1 VTQSIEKLRLVEQN
15 TLKEGISMTAE
26 SCPVV
31 LRRSAS
37 LSSRSE
43 LVQPWLV
50 FLCLIVFAAATAT
63 AQTTTVQFADNV
75 TAPGGGIVLTGSGIN
90 PATGQHYRH
99 FWGGDE
105 ILGLCRYDPDL
116 DSPGPYTVNRNTCI
130 NFVGSVQFKPGVMAL
145 DATTNT
151 IYAPNITAT
160 AGEVYRMHFRPDSDG
175 GHGIVDPIN
184 IEVLM
189 SNGGGGG
196 KKGNSNGCAT
206 NLVAPAWTSIGP
218 DGNLYT
224 ASLRSGAVV
233 RVVSPLTNPL
243 PCSNVQNDVINSPDG
258 RKNFGL
264 GWIGHDLYGGD
275 GFSAWVLHNADQC
288 FTAANNFQTCT
299 ALNILAGQVPVPVA
313 MVGDQQYP
321 NLDGKNLYYTNGA
334 VIDKVTVTPVGTVVN
349 TSYAVNFNLAMGLA
363 LDTFNPA
370 AEVLFVGDDPSEG
383 NLPQS
388 GHWWEVLPT
397 APTLQIP
404 GAPVNV
410 TATTGNAQATV
421 SWQPAGDGQP
431 ISSYTVHNS
440 SASNGILVP
449 DVTVGPDP
457 GTTIVPTSAVV
468 TGLTNGV
475 TYQFEVAATNSAGT
489 SAYSAPS
496 NSVTPFA
503 PTVPATPT
511 NVSAVAGDSSASVAW
526 TGSASDGGSPITGY
540 TVTALVGGAPSGI
553 TTSACANCT
562 GVTVSGLTDGTT
574 YTFTVH
580 ATNAIGDSAE
590 SAQSNAVTPSLSA
603 APPDVSVTDAGPAS
617 IISGANATYTIKVN
631 NTTTSTVPSVSLS
644 DSWPTSGATF
654 ISVSPSQG
662 TCASATGSI
671 SCNLGALASSGSATV
686 TVVLQLTAQTTNT
699 ASASMR
705 DAAGNPL
712 TDPTPA
718 DDTASA
724 TTSIAAPS
732 TTTDVQ
738 VTGSA
743 QNGGPAVG
751 TADSYTWQIKNNQKA
766 VANAV
771 VFTTNLPPSLQF
783 SSASTSLGTC
793 STPAPGT
800 PGGTV
805 TCNLSALNGGETMTV
820 TINVTV
826 TQAGSVADTG
836 VASFTGT
843 DTNPANNSFTV
854 TINPK

>member
-1 VTQSIEKLRLVEQN
+1 
-15 TLKEGISMTAE
+15 MTTE
-26 SCPVV
+26 NCPLV
-31 LRRSAS
+31 LRRAKLRPRRKLAHAWIVFS
-37 LSSRSE
+37 L
-43 LVQPWLV
+43 LV
-50 FLCLIVFAAATAT
+50 VFAAATAT
-63 AQTTTVQFADNV
+63 AQTTTVQFANNV

-105 ILGLCRYDPDL
+105 LLGLCRYDPDL

-130 NFVGSVQFKPGVMAL
+130 NFVGSVQFKPGAMAL

-160 AGEVYRMHFRPDSDG
+160 ASQVSRMHFQPDSDG

-184 IEVLM
+184 IEVLL
-189 SNGGGGG
+189 SGGGGGGG
-196 KKGNSNGCAT
+196 KKGNSTGCAT
-206 NLVAPAWTSIGP
+206 SLVAPAWAAIGP
-218 DGNLYT
+218 DGNLYV
-224 ASLRSGAVV
+224 ASLRSGTVV
-233 RVVSPLTNPL
+233 RVLSPLTNPL
-243 PCSNVQNDVINSPDG
+243 PCTNVQNDVINSPDG
-258 RKNFGL
+258 KKNEGL

-288 FTAANNFQTCT
+288 YTAGNNFQVCT

-321 NLDGKNLYYTNGA
+321 NLNGTNLYYTNGA
-334 VIDKVTVTPVGTVVN
+334 VVDKVTITPQGVVVN
-349 TSYAVNFNLAMGLA
+349 TSYAVNFNLATGLA

-370 AEVLFVGDDPSEG
+370 AEVLFVGDDPSAG

-397 APTLQIP
+397 PPTLQIP

-421 SWQPAGDGQP
+421 SWQAAGDGQP
-431 ISSYTVHNS
+431 ISSYTVRNS
-440 SASNGILVP
+440 SASNGTLVP

-503 PTVPATPT
+503 PTVPAAPT
-511 NVSAVAGDSSASVAW
+511 NVSAVAGDSSAQVAW

-540 TVTALVGGAPSGI
+540 TVTALVGGTPSL
-553 TTSACANCT
+553 TANACANCT
-562 GVTVSGLTDGTT
+562 GVDVSGLSNGTT

-580 ATNAIGDSAE
+580 ATNAVGNSAE
-590 SAQSNAVTPSLSA
+590 SAQSNAVTPSLTA
-603 APPDVSVTDAGPAS
+603 IPPDISVSDAGPTS
-617 IISGANATYTIKVN
+617 VTSGANATYTIKVN
-631 NTTTSTVPSVSLS
+631 NTTTTTIPAVSLS
-644 DSWPTSGATF
+644 DTWGASGATF
-654 ISVSPSQG
+654 VSVSTSQG
-662 TCASATGSI
+662 ACSSAAGSI
-671 SCNLGALASSGSATV
+671 SCNLGSIAGSGSATV
-686 TVVLQLTAQTTNT
+686 TLVLQLTAQTTNT
-699 ASASMR
+699 ASGSMK

-712 TDPTPA
+712 TDPTPS

-724 TTSIAAPS
+724 TTSISAPS
-732 TTTDVQ
+732 TTTDIQ

-751 TADSYTWQIKNNQKA
+751 TADTYTWQIKNNQKTT
-766 VANAV
+766 ANAV
-771 VFTTNLPPSLQF
+771 VFTDNLPPSLQF
-783 SSASTSLGTC
+783 ASASTSAGTC

-800 PGGTV
+800 AGGTV
-805 TCNLSALNGGETMTV
+805 TCNLSALNGGDTMTV
-820 TINVTV
+820 TINVVV

>member
-1 VTQSIEKLRLVEQN
+1 V
-15 TLKEGISMTAE
+15 
-26 SCPVV
+26 
-31 LRRSAS
+31 
-37 LSSRSE
+37 
-43 LVQPWLV
+43 
-50 FLCLIVFAAATAT
+50 VFAAATAT

-90 PATGQHYRH
+90 PATGQYYRH

-105 ILGLCRYDPDL
+105 IFGLCRYDPDL
-116 DSPGPYTVNRNTCI
+116 DSPGPHTLNRNTCI
-130 NFVGSVQFKPGVMAL
+130 NFVGSVQFKPGALAL
-145 DATTNT
+145 DAATNT
-151 IYAPNITAT
+151 IFAPNITAT
-160 AGEVYRMHFRPDSDG
+160 ASQVSRMHFHPDSDS
-175 GHGIVDPIN
+175 GHGIVDPLN
-184 IEVLM
+184 IEVLL
-189 SNGGGGG
+189 SGGGGGGG
-196 KKGNSNGCAT
+196 KKGNTTGCT
-206 NLVAPAWTSIGP
+206 TSLVAPAWTAIGP
-218 DGNLYT
+218 DGNVYV

-233 RVVSPLTNPL
+233 RVLSPLTNPL

-288 FTAANNFQTCT
+288 YTAANNFTACT
-299 ALNILAGQVPVPVA
+299 GLNILAGQVPVPVA

-334 VIDKVTVTPVGTVVN
+334 VVDKVTIVPQGTVVN
-349 TSYAVNFNLAMGLA
+349 TSYAVNFNLATGLA

-370 AEVLFVGDDPSEG
+370 AEVLFVGDDPSAG
-383 NLPQS
+383 NLPES

-397 APTLQIP
+397 PPTLQIP

-410 TATTGNAQATV
+410 TATRGNSQATV

-431 ISSYTVHNS
+431 ISSYIVHNS

-468 TGLTNGV
+468 TGSTNGV
-475 TYQFEVAATNSAGT
+475 TYQFEVAATNAAGT

-503 PTVPATPT
+503 PTAPATPT
-511 NVSAVAGDSSASVAW
+511 NVSAVAGDSSANVAW

-540 TVTALVGGAPSGI
+540 TVTALVGGAPTSI
-553 TTSACANCT
+553 TAAACATCT
-562 GVTVSGLTDGTT
+562 GVNISGLSDGTT

-580 ATNAIGDSAE
+580 ASSAVGDSPE
-590 SAQSNAVTPSLSA
+590 SAQSNAVTPSLTA
-603 APPDVSVTDAGPAS
+603 IPPDISLTNVGPTSVN
-617 IISGANATYTIKVN
+617 SGANATYTIKVN
-631 NTTTSTVPSVSLS
+631 NTTTTTVPAVNLS
-644 DSWPTSGATF
+644 DTWLTSGATF

-662 TCASATGSI
+662 TCSSATGNI
-671 SCNLGALASSGSATV
+671 SCNLGAIAGNGSATV
-686 TVVLQLTAQTTNT
+686 TLVLQLTTQTTNT
-699 ASASMR
+699 ATGSMK
-705 DAAGNPL
+705 DSVGNPL

-718 DDTASA
+718 DDTAAA
-724 TTSIAAPS
+724 TTSISAPI
-732 TTTDVQ
+732 TTTDIQ

-743 QNGGPAVG
+743 QNGGPNVG
-751 TADSYTWQIKNNQKA
+751 TADTYTWQIKNNQKTA
-766 VANAV
+766 ANAV

-783 SSASTSLGTC
+783 ASASTSPGTC

-800 PGGTV
+800 AGGTV
-805 TCNLSALNGGETMTV
+805 TCNLSALNGSSTMTV
-820 TINVTV
+820 TVNVVV
-826 TQAGSVADTG
+826 TQAGSIAETG
-836 VASFTGT
+836 VASFSGT

>member
-1 VTQSIEKLRLVEQN
+1 
-15 TLKEGISMTAE
+15 MTTE
-26 SCPVV
+26 NCLVV
-31 LRRSAS
+31 LRRAKLRSRHELAHVWLIFS
-37 LSSRSE
+37 L
-43 LVQPWLV
+43 LV
-50 FLCLIVFAAATAT
+50 VFAAATAT
-63 AQTTTVQFADNV
+63 AQTTTVQFAYNV

-105 ILGLCRYDPDL
+105 IFGLCRYDPDL
-116 DSPGPYTVNRNTCI
+116 DSPGPYTLNRNTCI
-130 NFVGSVQFKPGVMAL
+130 NFVGSVQFKPGAL
-145 DATTNT
+145 TLDGTTNT

-160 AGEVYRMHFRPDSDG
+160 AGQVYRMHFHPDSDG
-175 GHGIVDPIN
+175 GHGIVDPLN
-184 IEVLM
+184 IEVLL
-189 SNGGGGG
+189 SGGGGGGG
-196 KKGNSNGCAT
+196 KKGNTIGCST
-206 NLVAPAWTSIGP
+206 SLVAPAWASIGP
-218 DGNLYT
+218 DGNLYV

-233 RVVSPLTNPL
+233 RVLSPLTNPL
-243 PCSNVQNDVINSPDG
+243 PCTNVQNDVINSPDG

-264 GWIGHDLYGGD
+264 GWVGHDLYGGD

-288 FTAANNFQTCT
+288 FTANNNFQACT

-334 VIDKVTVTPVGTVVN
+334 VVDKVTVTPEGTVVN
-349 TSYAVNFNLAMGLA
+349 TSYAVNFNLATGLA

-370 AEVLFVGDDPSEG
+370 AEVLFVGDDPSAG
-383 NLPQS
+383 NLPDS

-397 APTLQIP
+397 PPPLQIP

-440 SASNGILVP
+440 SASNGTLVP

-511 NVSAVAGDSSASVAW
+511 NVSAVAGDSSAQVAW
-526 TGSASDGGSPITGY
+526 TGSSYDGGSPITGY
-540 TVTALVGGAPSGI
+540 TVTALAGGTPTSI
-553 TTSACANCT
+553 TANACATCT
-562 GVTVSGLTDGTT
+562 GVNVGGLSNGTT

-580 ATNAIGDSAE
+580 ATNAVGNSSE
-590 SAQSNAVTPSLSA
+590 SAQSNAVTPSLTA
-603 APPDVSVTDAGPAS
+603 IPPDISVTNAGPS
-617 IISGANATYTIKVN
+617 SVNSGANATYTIKVN
-631 NTTTSTVPSVSLS
+631 NSTTTTVPPVSLS
-644 DSWPTSGATF
+644 DTWATSGATF

-662 TCASATGSI
+662 TCSSATGTI
-671 SCNLGALASSGSATV
+671 SCNLGAIAGSGSATV
-686 TVVLQLTAQTTNT
+686 TLVLQLTAQTTNT
-699 ASASMR
+699 ASGSMK

-712 TDPTPA
+712 SDPTPA
-718 DDTASA
+718 DDTAAA
-724 TTSIAAPS
+724 TTSISAPS
-732 TTTDVQ
+732 TTTDIQ

-751 TADSYTWQIKNNQKA
+751 TADTYTWQIKNNQKTT
-766 VANAV
+766 ANAV
-771 VFTTNLPPSLQF
+771 VFTDNLPPSLQF
-783 SSASTSLGTC
+783 ASASTSAGTC
-793 STPAPGT
+793 STPAPGAA
-800 PGGTV
+800 GGTV
-805 TCNLSALNGGETMTV
+805 TCNLSALNGGDTMTV
-820 TINVTV
+820 TINVVV
-826 TQAGSVADTG
+826 TQAGSIANTG